1 MNGSA
6 EKQSLFSSDFPKMY
20 YNEIPPKMAYHYK
33 ADPEQLECEQ
43 ENWNIQTSPFIRCWS
58 WWIIRNRIKM
68 IIWWLCVVIILYQT
82 YTIEISTVSTFFIVK
97 KHKLLHFSYFQ
108 IKKICVFY
116 PWWYFFKTIKICFID
131 FSFINNI
138 HNISNICV
146 IISVKKEWF

>member
-58 WWIIRNRIKM
+58 W
-68 IIWWLCVVIILYQT
+68 
-82 YTIEISTVSTFFIVK
+82 
-97 KHKLLHFSYFQ
+97 
-108 IKKICVFY
+108 
-116 PWWYFFKTIKICFID
+116 
-131 FSFINNI
+131 
-138 HNISNICV
+138 
-146 IISVKKEWF
+146 